1 MNRDTA
7 LANIRA
13 QVMWNR
19 LIAVVEEQA
28 QTLVRHIQAALKAST
43 GIDGRLLRKR
53 DDPSTWM
60 EIYEGVGEIS
70 AFEQCLTSAVQA
82 TNFAAV
88 LVTDGVRHM
97 ECFEDSC
104 A

>member
-1 MNRDTA
+1 LPHSYYIYYRV
-7 LANIRA
+7 A
-13 QVMWNR
+13 QP
-19 LIAVVEEQA
+19 AQA
-28 QTLVRHIQAALKAST
+28 QTLVRHIQAALKAGT

-60 EIYEGVGEIS
+60 EIYEGVGEID
-70 AFEQCLTSAVQA
+70 AFEQCLTAAVQA

-88 LVTDGVRHM
+88 LVTDGVRRM

>member
-1 MNRDTA
+1 LSFSYYIYYRV
-7 LANIRA
+7 A
-13 QVMWNR
+13 QPV
-19 LIAVVEEQA
+19 QA
-28 QTLVRHIQAALKAST
+28 RKLVRHVQSALKNQT

-60 EIYEGVGEIS
+60 EIYEGVGD
-70 AFEQCLTSAVQA
+70 AGKFEQCL
-82 TNFAAV
+82 AAV
-88 LVTDGVRHM
+88 LQTTDFAAALAAGSVRHM